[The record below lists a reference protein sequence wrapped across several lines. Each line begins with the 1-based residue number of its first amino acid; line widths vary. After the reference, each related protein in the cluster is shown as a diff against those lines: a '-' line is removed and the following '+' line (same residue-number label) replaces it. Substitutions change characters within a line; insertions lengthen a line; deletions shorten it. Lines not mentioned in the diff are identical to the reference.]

1 MGVPVAEDLTGGQRN
16 AMAYMNN
23 ILRQYGLQTLGGDV
37 LKMVQQGYQND
48 AISYQLTQTKAYQ
61 QRFAGNAIRVKNGLS
76 ELSPSEYLATER
88 SYEQV
93 MQSAGL
99 PKGFYD
105 QHSDF
110 VNMIG
115 KDISP
120 TEMKWRADNAAK
132 YVQATDPS
140 TRTALQQYYGI
151 DQNHLVAHFLD
162 PNAAQSLLQKQ
173 ANAAEIGGAALNQ
186 GLKAPSHSQAE
197 KWSDQGI
204 TTQQAQTGY
213 QKVAQILPDEQVLG
227 QRYGTSYTQA
237 DAENEMVGGLASAAR
252 KRTQLE
258 DQEKAQFDPSQ
269 PFDPRGIAGATPGS
283 Y

>member
-1 MGVPVAEDLTGGQRN
+1 MAADLTGANRN

-23 ILRQYGLQTLGGDV
+23 ILKQYGLTSLGGDV

-76 ELSPSEYLATER
+76 ELSPAEYLATER
-88 SYEQV
+88 SYQQV
-93 MQSAGL
+93 LQSAGL

-105 QHSDF
+105 SHSDF
-110 VNMIG
+110 TNMIG
-115 KDISP
+115 KDVSP
-120 TEMKWRADNAAK
+120 TEMKWRADTAAK
-132 YVQATDPS
+132 YVQQTDPH
-140 TRTALQQYYGI
+140 TRDALQQYYGI

-213 QKVAQILPDEQVLG
+213 QKVAQILPDEQKLG
-227 QRYGTSYTQA
+227 ERYGTSYTQA

-252 KRTQLE
+252 KRSQLE